1 MPTSATGTSA
11 TRRSGVGGGRARG
24 FTLIEILVVV
34 AIIAIISVGVLLSV
48 NLTGRDRE
56 LQKEGDR
63 LQALLS
69 YTREAAELQTREFGV
84 LFDDDGYEFL
94 TYDTRES
101 RWRSATEDEDAFG
114 PRKLPEGLDLKLT
127 LDGRPVVLKRPAD
140 AKDKTP
146 QVMIFSNGDLD
157 NFALT
162 VERDA
167 GVRSITITED
177 DKGEV
182 TEKEMVEVKPR

>member
-11 TRRSGVGGGRARG
+11 TSHSRAGGGRARG
-24 FTLIEILVVV
+24 FTLLEILVVV

-63 LQALLS
+63 LQALLT
-69 YTREAAELQTREFGV
+69 YAREAAELQTREFGV

-94 TYDTRES
+94 TYDQHEGV
-101 RWRSATEDEDAFG
+101 WRSITEDDAFG
-114 PRKLPEGLDLKLT
+114 PRKLPEGLDVKLT

-157 NFALT
+157 TFAATL
-162 VERDA
+162 ERD
-167 GVRSITITED
+167 GGLRSITITED

-182 TEKEMVEVKPR
+182 TEKEMVEVKPK

>member
-1 MPTSATGTSA
+1 MPTSVTGTSA
-11 TRRSGVGGGRARG
+11 TRRTFPGDSRARG

-63 LQALLS
+63 LQALFT

-84 LFDDDGYEFL
+84 LFDDDAYEFL
-94 TYDTRES
+94 TYDQHEGL
-101 RWRSATEDEDAFG
+101 WRSVTEDDAFG
-114 PRKLPEGLDLKLT
+114 PHKLPDGLDVRLT
-127 LDGRPVVLKRPAD
+127 LEGRPVVLKRPAD

-157 NFALT
+157 TFAAT
-162 VERDA
+162 VERD
-167 GVRSITITED
+167 GGLRSITITED

-182 TEKEMVEVKPR
+182 TEKEMVEVKPK